1 MNSLSGASMTS
12 EVETFRPFPHNWQSA
27 DYVSGWIEHDVARDP
42 QRRPLLRQMLS
53 SAPFPRDAELAV
65 LDVGAGYGVVTE
77 EVLAAF
83 PAARVTLQDYS
94 PAMLDQARRRL
105 AGRADRLSYVLC
117 DLFDPAWPQ
126 DVGGPFDLAV
136 SAIVL
141 HNLGAREKIFAC
153 YPAIHGLLRPG
164 GSFLNY
170 DRFVD
175 GVEGHLRELRA
186 AGFDRV
192 ECIWQRAPLAIV
204 VATRTDR

>member
-1 MNSLSGASMTS
+1 MTP

-42 QRRPLLRQMLS
+42 ERRPLLRQMLS
-53 SAPFPRDAELAV
+53 SAPFARGAELAV

-77 EVLAAF
+77 EVLGAF
-83 PAARVTLQDYS
+83 PRARVTLQDYS

-117 DLFDPAWPQ
+117 DLFDPAWSQ
-126 DVGGPFDLAV
+126 SVGGPFDLAV

-141 HNLGAREKIFAC
+141 HNLGTREKIFAC
-153 YPAIHGLLRPG
+153 YPAIHDLLNPG
-164 GSFLNY
+164 GCFLNY

-175 GVEGHLRELRA
+175 GVEGHMTELRA
-186 AGFDRV
+186 AGFGGV
-192 ECIWQRAPLAIV
+192 ECAWQQAPLAIV
-204 VATRTDR
+204 VATRTGR

>member
-1 MNSLSGASMTS
+1 MNCSARPRMTP

-42 QRRPLLRQMLS
+42 ERRPMLRQMLA

-65 LDVGAGYGVVTE
+65 LDVGAGYGVVTD

-83 PAARVTLQDYS
+83 PRARVTLQDYS

-105 AGRADRLSYVLC
+105 ADRADRLSYVLC

-126 DVGGPFDLAV
+126 SVGGPFDLAV

-141 HNLGAREKIFAC
+141 HNLGGC
-153 YPAIHGLLRPG
+153 
-164 GSFLNY
+164 FLNY

-175 GVEGHLRELRA
+175 GVEGHMTKLQA
-186 AGFDRV
+186 AGFGGV
-192 ECIWQRAPLAIV
+192 ECAWQQAPLAIV
-204 VATRTDR
+204 VATRTG

>member
-1 MNSLSGASMTS
+1 MPLEPA
-12 EVETFRPFPHNWQSA
+12 TFRPFPHDWQSA

-42 QRRPLLRQMLS
+42 ERRPLLRQMLS
-53 SAPFPRDAELAV
+53 SAPFARDEALAV

-83 PAARVTLQDYS
+83 PRARVTLQDYS

-105 AGRADRLSYVLC
+105 SGRADRLSYVLC

-153 YPAIHGLLRPG
+153 YPAIHGLLKPG
-164 GSFLNY
+164 GCFLNY

-175 GVEGHLRELRA
+175 GVEEHMIELRV

-192 ECIWQRAPLAIV
+192 ECMWQQAPRAIV
-204 VATRTDR
+204 VATRTHREHP